1 MKKVLLRICFLAY
14 AAAVMAGKDA
24 GRVSASET
32 KGQMQEQYGFPKF
45 QVLSLLQTDKE
56 KKVELNL
63 QNFRDPAVL
72 EMAQRYDRDGDG
84 ALNEEEREIVSMH
97 VSGGMSFR
105 EIASFMDLN
114 LSTVLSKYHR
124 SVKKMKQM
132 IREVTE

>member
-1 MKKVLLRICFLAY
+1 MYLRSRQRNVLLDESIEI
-14 AAAVMAGKDA
+14 AAEDPDISGK
-24 GRVSASET
+24 VT
-32 KGQMQEQYGFPKF
+32 
-45 QVLSLLQTDKE
+45 
-56 KKVELNL
+56 
-63 QNFRDPAVL
+63 L
-72 EMAQRYDRDGDG
+72 EMLMN

-97 VSGGMSFR
+97 GSGGMSFR

>member
-1 MKKVLLRICFLAY
+1 
-14 AAAVMAGKDA
+14 
-24 GRVSASET
+24 
-32 KGQMQEQYGFPKF
+32 
-45 QVLSLLQTDKE
+45 
-56 KKVELNL
+56 
-63 QNFRDPAVL
+63 
-72 EMAQRYDRDGDG
+72 
-84 ALNEEEREIVSMH
+84 MH

>member
-1 MKKVLLRICFLAY
+1 MN
-14 AAAVMAGKDA
+14 
-24 GRVSASET
+24 S
-32 KGQMQEQYGFPKF
+32 
-45 QVLSLLQTDKE
+45 
-56 KKVELNL
+56 
-63 QNFRDPAVL
+63 
-72 EMAQRYDRDGDG
+72 
-84 ALNEEEREIVSMH
+84 LNEEEREIVSMH

>member
-1 MKKVLLRICFLAY
+1 M
-14 AAAVMAGKDA
+14 G
-24 GRVSASET
+24 SE
-32 KGQMQEQYGFPKF
+32 MCI
-45 QVLSLLQTDKE
+45 
-56 KKVELNL
+56 
-63 QNFRDPAVL
+63 RD
-72 EMAQRYDRDGDG
+72 R
-84 ALNEEEREIVSMH
+84 NEEEREIVSMH